1 MLGAILG
8 VVGAGLSLFSSLKGK
23 EAAEEQ
29 GEAAAAEK
37 QRVAEYN
44 SKISIKDAETMLSAA
59 RQEEFKYGMQL
70 IQTTNMQLKMMGAI
84 DVAYAKSGVTVGTG
98 SSLDVSMDAAR
109 NAAVNT
115 ELIEYNGR
123 KAAAYRRSQ
132 AESYYLA
139 AEYGIRDAATA
150 AANIMQTA
158 ENEGNAILYSGISKA
173 ASSLYT
179 MGSDYGWFSGL
190 A

>member
-1 MLGAILG
+1 MIGAILG
-8 VVGAGLSLFSSLKGK
+8 IIGAGMSLYGSLKGK

-44 SKISIKDAETMLSAA
+44 SKISLKDAGTMLAAA
-59 RQEEFKYGMQL
+59 REEEFKYGMQL
-70 IQTTNMQLKMMGAI
+70 IQTTNKQLELMGAI
-84 DVAYAKSGVTVGTG
+84 DVAYAKSGVSVGTG
-98 SSLDVSMDAAR
+98 SSLDASMEAAR
-109 NAAVNT
+109 NAAINT

-132 AESYYLA
+132 AESYRLS
-139 AEYGIRDAATA
+139 AEYGIRDAAIAASNILETA
-150 AANIMQTA
+150 K
-158 ENEGNAILYSGISKA
+158 NEGNALLIQGLGKA
-173 ASSLYT
+173 ASSIYT